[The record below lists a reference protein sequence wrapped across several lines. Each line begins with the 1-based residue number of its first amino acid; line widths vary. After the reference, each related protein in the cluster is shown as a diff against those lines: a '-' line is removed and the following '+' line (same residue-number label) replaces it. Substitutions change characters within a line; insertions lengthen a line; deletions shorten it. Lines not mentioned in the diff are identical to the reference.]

1 MAQAVDNLT
10 TPARRSFPVCSGD
23 GIEAQATRWPSDD
36 LGNMRDLGVCT
47 SIVSLNSPEPSQADT
62 AQSLSA

>member
-23 GIEAQATRWPSDD
+23 GIEAQATRRSSDD
-36 LGNMRDLGVCT
+36 ARHMRTLGRRYPNRGTGMKSHGMV
-47 SIVSLNSPEPSQADT
+47 
-62 AQSLSA
+62 